1 MRTILLVNG
10 PNLGMLGKRDPAQ
23 YGSFSLADV
32 EKAFAAKAAALGFGA
47 RFFQSDCEGELCKAI
62 HAAKDRDAGIVINA
76 GAYTHYSYAIL
87 DALSLAGLPVMEVH
101 ISDIHKR
108 EAFRHVSVIQPACV
122 GQVCGLGFDS
132 YMVGLERLVKGLGTG
147 DWGLER
153 GGRGA
158 VASAPQAA
166 ASEAQASASAPALS
180 SLREAIN
187 SIDAQLIALFNSRMN
202 VAKQIAAEK
211 AVTGSPVYDAAREA
225 AVSDNAAAL
234 SAPETQSAT
243 RSLMRSVMRLSR
255 GRQYDLLLPQL
266 RGRTVAAELPE
277 RADADLS
284 FVKKV
289 SYGGAVGSYSEKASR
304 KLFPDAEHM
313 PAWSFAEACRAVQN
327 GEADAAVL
335 PLANTAGGS
344 VDTVYKLLRQNMFV
358 ARRADLAVSHVLC
371 ALPGAAL
378 DGVKTALSH
387 PQALSQCAAFIAARG
402 LKTIAVENTAYAPA
416 EVAKKGDPSLAAICS
431 AEAAAA
437 NGLEILARGI
447 CDHSVNDTR
456 FVAVT
461 KRLVV
466 TADASCLGIIMDL
479 SHTTGSLSSALEV
492 IADRGLNLASISAQ
506 PVPDRPWEYSFF
518 LDIAAP
524 ALDPAA
530 LAALCQ
536 LSSEFQHIK
545 IVGWYGET
553 NAK

>member
-32 EKAFAAKAAALGFGA
+32 EKAFAAKAAALGFEA

-62 HAAKDRDAGIVINA
+62 HAAKDYAAGIVINA

-87 DALSLAGLPVMEVH
+87 DALALTGLPVMEVH

-108 EAFRHVSVIQPACV
+108 EVFRHVSVIQPACV

-132 YMVGLERLVKGLGTG
+132 YTVGLEKLVKGMGNG
-147 DWGLER
+147 ERGLER
-153 GGRGA
+153 
-158 VASAPQAA
+158 VAREAPAPA
-166 ASEAQASASAPALS
+166 PAPALS

-211 AVTGSPVYDAAREA
+211 ALTGSPVYDAAREA

-234 SAPETQSAT
+234 SAPETQDAT
-243 RSLMRSVMRLSR
+243 RSLMRAVMRLSR
-255 GRQYDLLLPQL
+255 GRQYDLLFPQL
-266 RGRTVAAELPE
+266 RGKTVAAELPE

-289 SYGGAVGSYSEKASR
+289 SYGGAAGSYSEMASR

-327 GEADAAVL
+327 GGADAAVL
-335 PLANTAGGS
+335 PLANTAGGP
-344 VDTVYKLLRQNMFV
+344 VDTVYRLLQQNMFV

-371 ALPGAAL
+371 ALPGAAP
-378 DGVKTALSH
+378 GGIKTALSH
-387 PQALSQCAAFIAARG
+387 PQALAQCAAFIAGRG

-437 NGLEILARGI
+437 NGLEIIARGI

-461 KRLVV
+461 KRLAV
-466 TADASCLGIIMDL
+466 TADATCLGIIMYL

-506 PVPDRPWEYSFF
+506 PVPDRPWEYAFF

-530 LAALCQ
+530 LSALCQ

-553 NAK
+553 DTK